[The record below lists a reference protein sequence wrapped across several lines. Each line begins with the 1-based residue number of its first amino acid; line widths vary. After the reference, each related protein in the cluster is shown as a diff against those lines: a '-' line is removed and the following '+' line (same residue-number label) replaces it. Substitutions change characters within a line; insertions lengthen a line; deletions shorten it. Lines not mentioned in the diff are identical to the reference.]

1 MTGKLLLHKQHAEPP
16 NRACLVPDADRAK
29 RAAGRR
35 AALPC
40 KADSRISSRAATC
53 ECWDE
58 IPGLLERLG
67 APEPVE
73 RHGGP
78 DGAKE
83 NGANESHRQ
92 HNDLQRFHL
101 VRWWRKVLRGRSRR
115 ARLAALQASAASRPR
130 RYSDSDSPT
139 ALRACALSRNM
150 RCRTIFPAWSVQ
162 TLNVS
167 SETSTPLPL
176 PRPNCQPPA
185 RTSSR
190 WSINSRSSKRKS
202 TQAPSQPAKACRTP
216 SRPRTPSLLPGASGG
231 PNHSMFSWK
240 GSKATSKSP
249 RCQAS

>member
-1 MTGKLLLHKQHAEPP
+1 M
-16 NRACLVPDADRAK
+16 PDADCAK

-83 NGANESHRQ
+83 KGANESHRK

-101 VRWWRKVLRGRSRR
+101 VRWWRKVLRERSRR
-115 ARLAALQASAASRPR
+115 ARLAALQASAASVQGATPT
-130 RYSDSDSPT
+130 PT
-139 ALRACALSRNM
+139 ARRLPGPVLFRETCAAGRSSLL
-150 RCRTIFPAWSVQ
+150 WSVQ

-176 PRPNCQPPA
+176 PRPCCQPPA
-185 RTSSR
+185 RTSSP

-202 TQAPSQPAKACRTP
+202 THVPIQPAKACRTA
-216 SRPRTPSLLPGASGG
+216 SRPRTPSPLPGASGG
-231 PNHSMFSWK
+231 PNHSMSSWK

-249 RCQAS
+249 HCQAS